1 MSLVLQD
8 LLVHRGQWVLLD
20 QRVHKVQQDQLVI
33 LVCRVLQV
41 LLDQQA
47 LKARPVL
54 RVRQERREQ
63 LGLVHKGQL
72 VQSVLLALRGRWGL
86 KAYKVRLV
94 LVLKAHR
101 VVRVFK
107 APPVQPRAFKV
118 LQELLD
124 LPDLLVLLVRRDLW
138 GYKVQLVLQVL
149 LAPLVRLAPLDPL
162 VHKVQLGLQVL

>member
-94 LVLKAHR
+94 LVLSLIHI
-101 VVRVFK
+101 
-107 APPVQPRAFKV
+107 
-118 LQELLD
+118 
-124 LPDLLVLLVRRDLW
+124 
-138 GYKVQLVLQVL
+138 
-149 LAPLVRLAPLDPL
+149 
-162 VHKVQLGLQVL
+162 